1 MKIPFPQS
9 TYVASAILGEPLGR
23 RVVSI
28 EVRPPTEAEKKIG
41 GHGLTVGDIMWS
53 FGCHR
58 ENARRNAAGVIA
70 HLE

>member
-53 FGCHR
+53 FEMGDD
-58 ENARRNAAGVIA
+58 AGGVPPRVFTVTS
-70 HLE
+70 E